1 MTTGLVGDI
10 GGTNARFALID
21 SAAPATLRDPV
32 SVKCADYPDIVQSIR
47 AYLAGKS
54 GLNPASA
61 VLAAAG
67 PITGDEFRQNNGPWQ
82 FSISRLRE
90 ELKIPSLRVVNDFVA
105 MAHGVAV
112 LSEDRVATIGAVRA
126 DETTAA
132 GPWLVIG
139 PGTGLGVAVI
149 IDPDRAPR
157 VLESEGGNAG
167 LAPSDETE
175 LEIARTVLRQGTDLP
190 WERLVSGPGLR
201 MLHAVMAELD
211 GRVAAP
217 ITPEDIV
224 WRALENNDP
233 FCRAVLDRF
242 CGLLGS
248 AAGDMALI
256 VKARRVYL
264 AGAIVQA
271 ILPHL
276 RESAFRERFEQR
288 GKYGDVLDDVPTL
301 AALGADIG
309 LIGAA
314 AILNSDK

>member
-82 FSISRLRE
+82 FSISGLRE

-224 WRALENNDP
+224 RRALENNDP